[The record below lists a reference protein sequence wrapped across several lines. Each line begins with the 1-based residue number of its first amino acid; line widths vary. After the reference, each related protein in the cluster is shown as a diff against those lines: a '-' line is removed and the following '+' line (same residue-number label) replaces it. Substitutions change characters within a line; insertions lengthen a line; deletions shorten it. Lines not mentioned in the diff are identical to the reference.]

1 MKRTIASLAG
11 LALAAGAA
19 NAQVWINEI
28 TANVPGSDST
38 ASAGYEFF
46 ELRGTPG
53 MSLAGYYLLSLEGQ
67 GTTGR
72 GDINQFFDLGSFSLG
87 ANGFLAALQY
97 GSPYTPVAGATVMQN
112 SGSQG
117 WGQANTAVGSTIGHN
132 SDGSQLDLENSATT
146 ILLVNIGSG
155 TAPTLTDDL
164 DTDNNGLLD
173 LPAEWSVADSVG
185 LMDATGTAPT
195 DNDFSYGAI
204 TFRIGALGS
213 SAYGNII
220 DVPGSGS
227 SLYVARRGDTTG
239 STADDWFGAILSG
252 SAGNFVITAN
262 STDLGYA
269 DTPIADMLLGGTN
282 PVPEPSTL
290 ALLGLG
296 GLAVFLRRQGR

>member
-11 LALAAGAA
+11 LALAASAA

-28 TANVPGSDST
+28 TANVPGSDT
-38 ASAGYEFF
+38 GFEFF
-46 ELRGTPG
+46 ELRGSPG
-53 MSLAGYYLLSLEGQ
+53 ASLAGYYLLSLEGQ

-72 GDINQFFDLGSFSLG
+72 GDVNQFINLGAFSLG
-87 ANGFLAALQY
+87 ANGFLAALQS
-97 GSPYTPVAGATVMQN
+97 GSPYTPVAGASVIQN
-112 SGSQG
+112 TIGLG
-117 WGQANTAVGSTIGHN
+117 WGTNGNNTIGHQA
-132 SDGSQLDLENSATT
+132 DGTPNQLDLENSATT

-155 TAPTLTDDL
+155 ASPTLTTDL
-164 DTDNNGLLD
+164 DSNNDGLLD
-173 LPAEWSVADSVG
+173 LPAEWSVADSIG

-204 TFRIGALGS
+204 TFRIGGLGS

-220 DVPGSGS
+220 DVPGSGT
-227 SLYVARRGDTTG
+227 SLYVARRGDTSG
-239 STADDWFGAILSG
+239 ATADDWFGAILSG

-262 STDLGYA
+262 STDLSYA
-269 DTPIADMLLGGTN
+269 DTPIADMILGGAN

-296 GLAVFLRRQGR
+296 CLAVLLRRQGR